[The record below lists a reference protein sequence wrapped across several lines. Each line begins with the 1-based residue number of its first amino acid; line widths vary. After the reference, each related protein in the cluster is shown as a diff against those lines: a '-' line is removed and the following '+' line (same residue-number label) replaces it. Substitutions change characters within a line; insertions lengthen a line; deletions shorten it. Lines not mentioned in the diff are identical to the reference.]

1 MQKTKRILWIAA
13 ALAAVL
19 AVAVAGCKQDDE
31 DEWTPVTIR
40 NAVLEKY
47 AGERTTVTIP
57 DGVTGIGSK
66 AFSGTAVT
74 AVVIPSG
81 VTNIATDAFDDSK
94 VTSISFIG
102 SQEEWNELAGGEL
115 VESLREVGITV
126 SCFIIENGI
135 LIRYEGDET
144 DIVIPAGFVKGIA
157 AGVFSGRGITGVTI
171 PGSVK
176 RVGAEAFADCTALA
190 VVRIEAGVA
199 YIGDG
204 AFARCTGLESMVI
217 PAGVTGLGGDI
228 LDGCT
233 GLTALSIHESV
244 TTIAPG
250 ALTGTEQLKDIEY
263 SGKKALWERLV
274 ADNGIGQDFA
284 GKTVR
289 CTDGEWSL
297 GQGTITPGDG
307 TGDHIH
313 TWTYI
318 NDGESGHHQECEC
331 GERTETE
338 AHVYDDAD
346 TECNKCGYRKANSGD
361 PNCEHEYITKQT
373 ADGHYTGCAHC
384 AYVSDFENHTWG
396 NYENNGTDGH
406 RRTCTTAGCGYAE
419 TENHEYKY
427 EKINDNNHKVTCK
440 VCNYF
445 AEMEHGYGEVT
456 YQNDGHHQI
465 CADCKYDKVDDHA
478 WGAYTSD
485 SNGHDRTCTV
495 CDCAEHLN
503 HVWSNYTNDGGKT
516 HTRKCTATDEDHTE
530 TKDHEYKYEKFS
542 DTQHKVTCKD
552 NCGYL
557 DYSNHTWGEYTDN
570 KNGTHTKICQQE
582 CGEPVTEKHQY
593 ESGACACGSHKPELA
608 GGTIDENGVL
618 IAYPGHDE
626 THVVIPDG
634 VTGIDGGVFAGHY
647 ELKEVKIPGTVE
659 TIGGGAFQTCTE
671 LKEII
676 IENGVKRIDHG
687 AFEGCGGLTKVTIPG
702 SVETIGQGAF
712 ENCTGL
718 KEVTIENGVNEI
730 GASAF
735 KHCSTLTKVTI
746 PDSVETI
753 GDDAFS
759 VCPGL
764 TDITIPASVTSI
776 GKDALACG
784 NLTTITYQGTIEQW
798 LKLSKDSGVGDNV
811 TVKCLNGTVPYD
823 IQDGTLR
830 HYYGRETEVTIPW
843 GKVDTI
849 GNGAFAGS
857 GVTSVS
863 ITQGVEHIGEN
874 AFQNC
879 SSLTEVTIPG
889 SVTSI
894 GTGAFA
900 GSGIKTITYAGT
912 KEKWLELSKNSGIGV
927 NVTVTCSDGT
937 VSQGTLG
944 S

>member
-19 AVAVAGCKQDDE
+19 TVAVEGCKHDDE
-31 DEWTPVTIR
+31 DDWTPLTIR

-47 AGERTTVTIP
+47 AGERTTVTVP

-81 VTNIATDAFDDSK
+81 VTDIAPDAFDDSK

-102 SQEEWNELAGGEL
+102 SQKEWNKRFGGEL
-115 VESLREVGITV
+115 ADDVTV
-126 SCFIIENGI
+126 SCFIIDDKDV
-135 LIRYEGDET
+135 LIGYEGDET
-144 DIVIPAGFVKGIA
+144 DIVIPAGFVKGID

-176 RVGAEAFADCTALA
+176 SIGANAFADCTALA

-204 AFARCTGLESMVI
+204 AFARCTALTSMVI
-217 PAGVTGLGGDI
+217 PAGVTELGGGI
-228 LDGCT
+228 FTGCT
-233 GLTALSIHESV
+233 YLTELRIHESV
-244 TTIAPG
+244 TTIASD
-250 ALTGTEQLKDIEY
+250 ALTGTEGLKDVHY
-263 SGKKALWERLV
+263 SGRKAQWEKLV
-274 ADNGIGQDFA
+274 AGKEQYFA
-284 GKTVR
+284 GKTVHCANNEVWR
-289 CTDGEWSL
+289 YVP

-307 TGDHIH
+307 TGDHTH
-313 TWTYI
+313 TWKYVI
-318 NDGESGHHQECEC
+318 DGERGHYQACEC
-331 GERTETE
+331 GYRSETE
-338 AHVYDDAD
+338 EHVYDGTDP
-346 TECNKCGYRKANSGD
+346 ECNTCGYRKANSGD
-361 PNCEHEYITKQT
+361 PDCEHEYVMKQN
-373 ADGHYTGCAHC
+373 ASGHYTGCEHC
-384 AYVSDFENHTWG
+384 AYASDFENHTWG
-396 NYENNGTDGH
+396 NYENNGADGH

-570 KNGTHTKICQQE
+570 KNGTHTKTCQQE

-593 ESGACACGSHKPELA
+593 VSGACACGSHKPELA

-626 THVVIPDG
+626 KHVVIPDG
-634 VTGIDGGVFAGHY
+634 VTGIGSNVFWEHWELESIVIPEGVESIGDAAFAGCHA
-647 ELKEVKIPGTVE
+647 LTEVTIPSTVE
-659 TIGGGAFQTCTE
+659 TIGGGAFQNCSKLE
-671 LKEII
+671 HLEIAS
-676 IENGVKRIDHG
+676 GVKNIDHG
-687 AFEGCGGLTKVTIPG
+687 AFQGCVGLTEVTIPG
-702 SVETIGQGAF
+702 SMETIG
-712 ENCTGL
+712 
-718 KEVTIENGVNEI
+718 
-730 GASAF
+730 S
-735 KHCSTLTKVTI
+735 
-746 PDSVETI
+746 
-753 GDDAFS
+753 DAFQGCKKLN
-759 VCPGL
+759 V
-764 TDITIPASVTSI
+764 ITIPVSVTSI
-776 GKDALACG
+776 GKNALACG
-784 NLTTITYQGTIEQW
+784 NLATVQYSGTIAQW
-798 LKLSKDSGVGDNV
+798 LELSKDSGVGDNV
-811 TVKCLNGTVPYD
+811 TVKCLDGTVPYD

-849 GNGAFAGS
+849 GVTAFVGTNVTTVTITEGVKHIGNGAFQMCKTLTKVEIPTSMESIGNGAFYECS
-857 GVTSVS
+857 G
-863 ITQGVEHIGEN
+863 
-874 AFQNC
+874 
-879 SSLTEVTIPG
+879 LTEIKIPASVKTIG
-889 SVTSI
+889 KE
-894 GTGAFA
+894 AFSL
-900 GSGIKTITYAGT
+900 SGIKTITYAGT